1 MVVDACFLEA
11 SGQELSSYLR
21 CCVSECVFIDVK
33 KCAKRADF
41 RRVSRDNFNVNVLFK
56 IQLNEMIIEKT
67 VE

>member
-1 MVVDACFLEA
+1 MFLRGVRTRIKFVSEV
-11 SGQELSSYLR
+11 L
-21 CCVSECVFIDVK
+21 CVCECVFIDVK